1 MRPNSK
7 EQLVGNCKNRRTLS
21 SQNRHSSS
29 NRLIGI
35 FDEPRPVLDLS
46 LLWVLQH
53 PLKRRGGCAS
63 KKKNPFRSGADGVVP
78 QKSCCSMRFETW
90 CVSDHPVCAF
100 KGGFAATA
108 VPTL

>member
-1 MRPNSK
+1 VRPNSK

-46 LLWVLQH
+46 PAWVLQQS
-53 PLKRRGGCAS
+53 LKRRGGCAA
-63 KKKNPFRSGADGVVP
+63 KKKNPFRNGADGVVRTDE
-78 QKSCCSMRFETW
+78 CFRNAFLRFRET
-90 CVSDHPVCAF
+90 DHPVRAVSS
-100 KGGFAATA
+100 GFAAFY
-108 VPTL
+108 